1 MATAF
6 HGNRGVWWGRAFTGL
21 VVASPQSEW
30 CAALKRR
37 DCQTLLS
44 LLQRKDHLWSETDS
58 NGRTVL
64 HVAVMQGCSR
74 LVNEVLRS
82 VNKYNPP
89 NTTSSLDMLLN
100 AKDTSLCAA
109 DVFAIADIVG
119 NADVRNLIINGL
131 PANIQPAEFPEA
143 NVHLSD
149 RIQDILDNLGRGGI
163 EWKTLLEE
171 AFEDDVDYNFV
182 QHRRGLLSLHVACKH
197 AHLVGFLQRLIRR
210 TKNEGNHLLQALFE
224 LKDAQGR
231 TLLHVA
237 VEEDG
242 LGDDSRDR
250 VMANI
255 VTTAVGILDEVPAC
269 NAVTSQN
276 CLNARDLAGRTPL
289 HRAVANKRAGRAVI
303 QALIDHPMTDVNAQ
317 WRSDNVS
324 AGNVTALHLAVLH
337 NNVDA
342 ARSLLASPRT
352 DGDIQCRLFIEASG
366 IRHRN
371 DDRLKLSGRNWTA
384 LELATIMGQVH
395 MVDAMLEVRPTLNV
409 DRCFHL
415 AAARGDPQCLQSLK
429 KRAQDDFLN
438 RFEDDFAPFH
448 FAVNA
453 THPNHEKGDKINH
466 FLSFENYVN
475 VHGLERTGMEK
486 SKTGKMKKEGSETHG
501 YDGKKACINLLLQA
515 GVDIWQP
522 DTEKNIA
529 DPGFD
534 APHEARLWWYDKIA
548 KEKNRAKAK
557 INAAGT
563 ATAVV
568 AALIATMSFNGHFS
582 PLTGYDADMNY
593 HEPITKFLVKVFVIT
608 NCVSFYVAM
617 TSIMFAIVPS
627 FPLLQE
633 GLREELARS
642 RNAVRNA
649 IRALLLSIASFVV
662 SFIFSSI
669 AVMPNELK
677 YKRLTIIPAVL
688 GGVFCVYGFARVYSQ
703 ALKFH

>member
-1 MATAF
+1 MAAAF
-6 HGNRGVWWGRAFTGL
+6 HGHRGGWLGYVIGDGSTGF

-37 DCQTLLS
+37 DCQTLLR
-44 LLQRKDHLWSETDS
+44 LLQRKHNLWREIDS

-74 LVNEVLRS
+74 LANEVLRS
-82 VNKYNPP
+82 VNNPP

-100 AKDTSLCAA
+100 AKDTSLCGA

-119 NADVRNLIINGL
+119 NTVVRDLIIDGL
-131 PANIQPAEFPEA
+131 PAIIQPAEFPEA
-143 NVHLSD
+143 DVNLSN
-149 RIQDILDNLGRGGI
+149 RIQYILNSLHNGGT
-163 EWKTLLEE
+163 ESTQLAE

-182 QHRRGLLSLHVACKH
+182 QRQQRLLCLHVACKH
-197 AHLVGFLQRLIRR
+197 AHLVGFLQRLIRH
-210 TKNEGNHLLQALFE
+210 TKDGGNRLLQALFE
-224 LKDAQGR
+224 IKDAQGR

-242 LGDDSRDR
+242 LGDNLRDR
-250 VMANI
+250 HMANI
-255 VTTAVGILDEVPAC
+255 VTRALGILDEEPAC
-269 NAVTSQN
+269 DNVTSQN

-303 QALIDHPMTDVNAQ
+303 KALLDHPMTDVNAL
-317 WRSDNVS
+317 WTSDNVS
-324 AGNVTALHLAVLH
+324 TGNVTALHLAVLH

-342 ARSLLASPRT
+342 ARSLLASPRI
-352 DGDIQCRLFIEASG
+352 DGDIQCTLFIEASG
-366 IRHRN
+366 IRHGN
-371 DDRLKLSGRNWTA
+371 DNRPKLSDRKWTA

-395 MVDAMLEVRPTLNV
+395 MVDAMLEAGRTLDV
-409 DRCFHL
+409 GRCFHL
-415 AAARGDPQCLQSLK
+415 AAARGDPQCLQSLMDK
-429 KRAQDDFLN
+429 SKGHYLN
-438 RFEDDFAPFH
+438 TPKNGFKPLH

-453 THPNHEKGDKINH
+453 THPDHEQGDKINH

-475 VHGLERTGMEK
+475 VHGLARTGMEK

-522 DTEKNIA
+522 DTEKNVA

-548 KEKNRAKAK
+548 KEKYRAKAK

-568 AALIATMSFNGHFS
+568 AALIASTSFTGHFS
-582 PLTGYDADMNY
+582 PLTGYDPDMNY
-593 HEPITKFLVKVFVIT
+593 HEPITKFLVKFFVIT

-617 TSIMFAIVPS
+617 TSIMFAVVPS
-627 FPLLQE
+627 FPLAQE

-649 IRALLLSIASFVV
+649 IRALLL
-662 SFIFSSI
+662 
-669 AVMPNELK
+669 
-677 YKRLTIIPAVL
+677 
-688 GGVFCVYGFARVYSQ
+688 VYSQ